1 MKCGILFLKKKKKK
15 CGIQNIGYYLGLFPT
30 KYLGLPL
37 KPGRISQAT
46 LQPFLEQITTKLHS
60 WTVQYL
66 SFAGKIKFITSVIY
80 GKVNF
85 WSSVFV
91 LPKSF
96 YAKIDSLCAAFLWK
110 NKTGNARGARVAWS
124 DICKPKKEGGLG
136 IRLLEEFEMVFRLK
150 HVWNFF
156 TNKDSLWIR
165 WLKANVFHRKPFLLM
180 EDSARL
186 SKAVRSMVQIKD
198 MLGDYLRCEVGNGK
212 SAMFWFDS
220 WNDLGPLIEFV
231 GAAGPRQ
238 LRLRLT
244 ASVVDATAD
253 GQWQLPAARSP
264 QVEALQIHLTSLA
277 PPIPTATDDKFL
289 WVQANGTF
297 GSTFSSRVTYESLR
311 NPSPVI
317 SWHSVIWFKQ
327 YIPRNS
333 FISWLAMLRRLPTRD
348 RLRRWG
354 MSVPEVCVLCSA
366 APETHH
372 HLFFECSFSSSV
384 WNYFASKVWDNPPQD
399 IHSVAAWINLHRSSS
414 PQARYIIRLM
424 FQSSIYLIWKERNK
438 RIFTTQ
444 VTSAFG
450 VRSAVDRQIR
460 DRLLSIKPSPAF
472 QPPLLQFFFACTRPP

>member
-1 MKCGILFLKKKKKK
+1 MG
-15 CGIQNIGYYLGLFPT
+15 
-30 KYLGLPL
+30 
-37 KPGRISQAT
+37 
-46 LQPFLEQITTKLHS
+46 
-60 WTVQYL
+60 
-66 SFAGKIKFITSVIY
+66 
-80 GKVNF
+80 
-85 WSSVFV
+85 
-91 LPKSF
+91 
-96 YAKIDSLCAAFLWK
+96 
-110 NKTGNARGARVAWS
+110 
-124 DICKPKKEGGLG
+124 
-136 IRLLEEFEMVFRLK
+136 FRLK

-165 WLKANVFHRKPFLLM
+165 WLKENVFHGKPFWLM

-198 MLGDYLRCEVGNGK
+198 MLGDFLRCEVGNGQT
-212 SAMFWFDS
+212 AMFWFDS

-244 ASVVDATAD
+244 TYVVDATAY
-253 GQWQLPAARSP
+253 GQWHLPAARSP
-264 QVEALQIHLTSLA
+264 QVESLQIHLTTLA
-277 PPIPTATDDKFL
+277 PPTPAANDDKFL

-297 GSTFSSRVTYESLR
+297 GSTFSSRVTWESLR

-384 WNYFASKVWDNPPQD
+384 WNYFASKVWENPPQD

-414 PQARYIIRLM
+414 PQARCIIRLM

-444 VTSAFG
+444 VTSALG

-460 DRLLSIKPSPAF
+460 DKLLSIKPSPGF